1 MQVACQLCELGPCHK
16 FLTFLLL
23 SEKLLVVIIQNLPD
37 LLILGLNMM
46 EVLLSSEK
54 IMLVLS
60 AVVAAIAKMGY
71 RIEGYNFWMIFTCS
85 LKNRICR
92 SRFLFKIAAL

>member
-1 MQVACQLCELGPCHK
+1 VQIACQLCELGPCHE
-16 FLTFLLL
+16 FLTLLL
-23 SEKLLVVIIQNLPD
+23 LGDELLVVIIQNLPD

-60 AVVAAIAKMGY
+60 AVVTAIAKRHY
-71 RIEGYNFWMIFTCS
+71 ESDNYNF
-85 LKNRICR
+85 
-92 SRFLFKIAAL
+92 

>member
-1 MQVACQLCELGPCHK
+1 VQVACQLCELGPCHK

-60 AVVAAIAKMGY
+60 AVVTAIAKRHY
-71 RIEGYNFWMIFTCS
+71 ESDNYNF
-85 LKNRICR
+85 
-92 SRFLFKIAAL
+92 